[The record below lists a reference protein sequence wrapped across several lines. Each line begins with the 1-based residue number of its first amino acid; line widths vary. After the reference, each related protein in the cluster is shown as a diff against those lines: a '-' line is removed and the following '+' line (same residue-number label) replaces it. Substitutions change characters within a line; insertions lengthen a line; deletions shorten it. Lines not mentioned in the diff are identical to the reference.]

1 GQDLAEFLGRHRHL
15 VSGKRVLDLGTGT
28 GIAGLAAAQCGAR
41 KVIMTDHPALGPLVQ
56 SNVERNEGVSGSRDI
71 TWVSHASLG
80 PNSWSM
86 ESLED
91 DPFDLVLASDCLYDP
106 AMFSAFR
113 QALVAFCGPRTVLL
127 MTYKRRL

>member
-56 SNVERNEGVSGSRDI
+56 SNVERNEGVSGSRV
-71 TWVSHASLG
+71 TFTPL
-80 PNSWSM
+80 SWKV
-86 ESLED
+86 ESPDD

-127 MTYKRRL
+127 MTYKRR